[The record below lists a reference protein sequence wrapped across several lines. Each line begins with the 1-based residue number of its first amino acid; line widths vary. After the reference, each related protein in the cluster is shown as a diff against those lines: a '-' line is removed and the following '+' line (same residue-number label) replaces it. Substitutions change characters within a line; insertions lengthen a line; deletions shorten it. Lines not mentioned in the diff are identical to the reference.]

1 MCVHEL
7 GEGQSAQNRA
17 QQELCATWLGQGQ
30 IARLGI
36 WNPEADAAEKY
47 GRDSPFTFMVR
58 PFNIAN
64 SGISAFSACCA
75 LGWDCY
81 ACSPFVRG
89 WDLDKLIGAD
99 GDGSEDLGPARVADH
114 MLRFSLHQP
123 FVAGLVTASRR
134 VEWLDANLQSARR
147 GPLSI
152 EQLQWLQGLAEA
164 AGLVKASGA
173 RAAAL

>member
-7 GEGQSAQNRA
+7 GEDQVAQNQS
-17 QQELCATWLGQGQ
+17 QQELCASWLGQGE

-36 WNPEADAAEKY
+36 WNPGADAAEKY
-47 GRDSPFTFMVR
+47 GSDSPFTFMVR

-64 SGISAFSACCA
+64 SDTTAFSTCCA

-89 WDLDKLIGAD
+89 WDLDKLVGAD
-99 GDGSEDLGPARVADH
+99 GEDVTPARVADH

-123 FVAGLVTASRR
+123 FVAGLVTASRK
-134 VEWLDANLQSARR
+134 VEWLGANLQSASR
-147 GPLSI
+147 GPLNL
-152 EQLQWLQGLAEA
+152 EQLRWLQGLALE
-164 AGLVKASGA
+164 AGLLIDPAG
-173 RAAAL
+173 RTAAL